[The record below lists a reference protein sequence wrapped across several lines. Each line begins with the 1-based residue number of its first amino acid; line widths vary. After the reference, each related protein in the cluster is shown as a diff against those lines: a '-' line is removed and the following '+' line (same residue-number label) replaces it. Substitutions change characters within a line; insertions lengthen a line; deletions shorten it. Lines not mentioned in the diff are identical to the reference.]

1 MKMPN
6 YAIGL
11 ISLCLLL
18 LAGCASAPQSPE
30 PLIISI
36 GCPVVTP
43 CQLPP
48 AAPSSNGDLLT
59 DAEVLET
66 AWAECAA
73 QVDMIRAHQQAHP

>member
-1 MKMPN
+1 MPN

-11 ISLCLLL
+11 TSCCLLL

-48 AAPSSNGDLLT
+48 AAPSSNGDLLA
-59 DAEVLET
+59 DAEALET

-73 QVDMIRAHQQAHP
+73 TVDLVVEHNERGTQ

>member
-1 MKMPN
+1 MPN

-18 LAGCASAPQSPE
+18 LAGCASAPQSAE

-36 GCPVVTP
+36 GCPAVTP
-43 CQLPP
+43 CQLPL

-59 DAEVLET
+59 DAEALET

-73 QVDMIRAHQQAHP
+73 QVDMIRAHQQAQQ